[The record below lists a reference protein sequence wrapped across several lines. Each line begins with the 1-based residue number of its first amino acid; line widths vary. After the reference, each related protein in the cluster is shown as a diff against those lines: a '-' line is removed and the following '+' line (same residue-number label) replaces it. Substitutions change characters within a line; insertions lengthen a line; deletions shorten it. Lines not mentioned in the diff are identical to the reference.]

1 MIYNLNLE
9 EFETVADQL
18 LTQTELEDLSLL
30 LGHDLDEFIVQSS
43 RQKFTTIEKKG
54 SQIFIKVQQGIFK
67 SLL

>member
-1 MIYNLNLE
+1 MNYNLNLE

-30 LGHDLDEFIVQSS
+30 LGHDVDGFVISLSD
-43 RQKFTTIEKKG
+43 REKTAITLENDK
-54 SQIFIKVQQGIFK
+54 IFIKVRDGVFK